1 MLLFKYC
8 FGHTVAECVICGESF
23 QHQQLGVDLLGN
35 RTQLCSRC
43 RIDLTASVREHLYAC
58 AVLPDEIRRRA
69 EDARRTARRLIKDNR
84 QLADRA
90 DVLMREAEAAIA
102 ALRETM
108 TRFP

>member
-23 QHQQLGVDLLGN
+23 QHRQLGVDLLGN
-35 RTQLCSRC
+35 RTQLCPRC

-58 AVLPDEIRRRA
+58 AVLPAEIRRRA
-69 EDARRTARRLIKDNR
+69 EDARRTARRLLKDNR

-90 DVLMREAEAAIA
+90 DVRMC
-102 ALRETM
+102 
-108 TRFP
+108 